1 MQLDN
6 ACDEVV
12 KTMPEGEA
20 EVPAE
25 GNTDVVIVMQRAC
38 RLVDNSE
45 GSPEIAFL
53 YVKTSDL
60 GTSHGS
66 QDSLFESGRRQT
78 GFTMFR

>member
-6 ACDEVV
+6 ACEVV

-25 GNTDVVIVMQRAC
+25 GNGDVVIVMQRAY
-38 RLVDNSE
+38 
-45 GSPEIAFL
+45 L

-66 QDSLFESGRRQT
+66 QDSLFENGRRQT